1 MRLPERPNVLIVG
14 LKEWLTLGFYMCV
27 ERERISQS
35 KSNEQL
41 TSIQDEL

>member
-1 MRLPERPNVLIVG
+1 MMLQGRPNIRIVG
-14 LKEWLTLGFYMCV
+14 LKEWLTLGCYMCV